1 MSSDKINTPYS
12 PYKIMH
18 HPDRIADLKQGKM
31 PKPISAIIYPS
42 ALCSQDCSWCS
53 YRLSNYTHMLGSFG
67 EKDPLTGVVNHNPN
81 RMCTYEKMI
90 ELLDDLSLIG
100 CKAIEYSGS
109 GEPTVHPKHKEFFQ
123 YTLDKGMDLSLVS
136 NGVNWKDGVVD
147 ILSRAKWVRV
157 SIDAS
162 NIDTYVNTR
171 RCPKAHWDKAI
182 NNIKALVEAKNKNKT
197 DVLIGVGFVTHN
209 ENYEEMYDA
218 VKLYKELGVDNV
230 RVSCLFTADG
240 IEYVRPFYAKA
251 LELAKKC
258 VKDFNDDKFKVHN
271 LFTDRAEDLENGNPN
286 FKMCAQ
292 QFVNLLI
299 AADKYELYRC
309 CQTSYNELGLIGSFK
324 DRRFID
330 LWNDPK
336 TKEIMY
342 SFEPSTCWSCQFS
355 NRNNLINYLIL
366 DDPLHVN
373 YV

>member
-1 MSSDKINTPYS
+1 
-12 PYKIMH
+12 MH

-90 ELLDDLSLIG
+90 ELLDDLSELG
-100 CKAIEYSGS
+100 CKAVEYSGS
-109 GEPTVHPKHKEFFQ
+109 GEPTVHPRHKEFFQ

-147 ILSRAKWVRV
+147 VLSRAKWVRV

-162 NIDTYVNTR
+162 NVETYVNTR
-171 RCPKAHWDKAI
+171 RCPKAHWDKAL

-209 ENYEEMYDA
+209 ENYEEMYEA

-240 IEYVRPFYAKA
+240 IEYVRPFYSKA

-271 LFTDRAEDLENGNPN
+271 LFTDRAEDLENGNPK
-286 FKMCAQ
+286 FKTCTQ
-292 QFVNLLI
+292 QYLNLLI
-299 AADKYELYRC
+299 QADNYTWSRC
-309 CQTSYNELGLIGSFK
+309 CQTSYSELGFIASFK
-324 DRRFID
+324 DRRFKD
-330 LWNDPK
+330 AFNDPESQK
-336 TKEIMY
+336 RMAEFNPKE
-342 SFEPSTCWSCQFS
+342 CWSCQFNS
-355 NRNNLINYLIL
+355 RNELVNYLLL
-366 DDPLHVN
+366 DDPIHIN